1 MNYNI
6 NVMSMFSN
14 ELICNILIFINNNIN
29 NEIKINDITKIF
41 YFDRTYTM
49 KKFKKEI
56 GITII
61 NYINIIRIYN
71 SLKYYK
77 DNKSILEIALKNGFN
92 SQEYYTEIFRK
103 VIGTNPLT
111 YKKYIKY
118 TPSISNN
125 NINTIQN
132 NLIKIEDII
141 IKTTNYINNR
151 KPKNT
156 AKKLSL
162 SIQKN

>member
-1 MNYNI
+1 
-6 NVMSMFSN
+6 MFSN
-14 ELICNILIFINNNIN
+14 ELICNILNFINNNIN
-29 NEIKINDITKIF
+29 NEIKINDITQIF
-41 YFDRTYTM
+41 YFDRTYIM

-77 DNKSILEIALKNGFN
+77 DNKSVLEISLKNGFN
-92 SQEYYTEIFRK
+92 SQEYYAEIFK
-103 VIGTNPLT
+103 KIIGTNPLT

-118 TPSISNN
+118 TSPISKS
-125 NINTIQN
+125 NIKIIQN

-141 IKTTNYINNR
+141 TKVNKYISNK

-156 AKKLSL
+156 TKKLSL
-162 SIQKN
+162 FKQKTDK